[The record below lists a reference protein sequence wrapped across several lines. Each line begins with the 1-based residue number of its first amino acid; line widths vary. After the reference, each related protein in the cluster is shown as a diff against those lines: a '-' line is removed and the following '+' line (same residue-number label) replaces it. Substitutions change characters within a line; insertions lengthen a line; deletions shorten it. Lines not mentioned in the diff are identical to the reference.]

1 MTVVHIVQF
10 RFKDGTSPEAVSK
23 DGIQYAFVMHFETP
37 EDRDYYV
44 KTDPVHQNFVKTN
57 GPLIE
62 KAIVVDY
69 TVGEF

>member
-1 MTVVHIVQF
+1 
-10 RFKDGTSPEAVSK
+10 
-23 DGIQYAFVMHFETP
+23 MHFETP